1 MNAGENTKLPVAELR
16 TEVAKLDWY
25 HTLELAPG
33 VVTPGWFDHR
43 SIVHKVPLPGRL
55 DGKRCLDVG
64 TFNGH
69 WAFQLERRGAAEV
82 VAVDVLDPAHWDWP
96 VGSDPAAIAEI
107 SKRMEDGNGF
117 ELARAALDSNVT
129 RHDCSVYDL
138 NPEQFGEFDVVYVG
152 SLLVHLRDPVRAL
165 EAVRSVC
172 AGELVLVDGIDLP
185 LTLKAPHTPVFR
197 LDGAGR
203 PWWFTANLAGLGRIV
218 EAAGFELTSEPSRL
232 YVPPGAGWNPSRR
245 AVRGLFSRTG
255 REALIGAWK
264 GDPHGV
270 ITARPR
276 SH

>member
-1 MNAGENTKLPVAELR
+1 MSSPAHGQLTAAELR
-16 TEVAKLDWY
+16 AEVAKLDWY

-43 SIVHKVPLPGRL
+43 SILHQIPLPDSLAGM
-55 DGKRCLDVG
+55 RCLDVG

-69 WAFQLERRGAAEV
+69 WAFELERRGAAEV
-82 VAVDVLDPAHWDWP
+82 VAVDVLDPARWDWP
-96 VGSDPAAIAEI
+96 LGSDPSAIAEI

-117 ELARAALDSNVT
+117 ELAKAALSSSVT

-138 NPEQFGEFDVVYVG
+138 KPEQFGVFDLVYVG

-172 AGELVLVDGIDLP
+172 GGSVVLVDGIDLP
-185 LTLKAPHTPVFR
+185 LTLKASRTPAFR
-197 LDGAGR
+197 FDGAGR
-203 PWWFTANLAGLGRIV
+203 PWWFTANLVGLARIV
-218 EAAGFELTSEPSRL
+218 ESAGFELTAEPRRL

-245 AVRGLFSRTG
+245 AVGGLFSRTG

-270 ITARPR
+270 VTARPR
-276 SH
+276 S